1 MFLKRVKFLR
11 KFQQVKQQTAWKKA
25 YKTTMQFAGRYVD
38 QFSLIW
44 VDIET
49 DAVLM
54 NYRFGEPQS
63 NLK

>member
-1 MFLKRVKFLR
+1 
-11 KFQQVKQQTAWKKA
+11 
-25 YKTTMQFAGRYVD
+25 MQFAGRYVD